1 MIIFSVLA
9 VVMILSMGIAYLV
22 QGELGEI
29 NVHLAAY
36 GFILAG
42 LGFVIE
48 HLTKRE
54 KDLDMK
60 ISYMLNKKF
69 IVFSEEL
76 KTIRSMLLKLDE
88 RRAKLEEKILDH
100 ESQTQ
105 NSQATVLPVEKIEY
119 KIPPPNKQ

>member
-1 MIIFSVLA
+1 MIIFSALA
-9 VVMILSMGIAYLV
+9 IVMVASMGIAYLV

-48 HLTKRE
+48 SLAKRE
-54 KDLDMK
+54 KDLDVK

-69 IVFSEEL
+69 VIFSEEL
-76 KTIRSMLLKLDE
+76 KTIRSMLLKLEE
-88 RRAKLEEKILDH
+88 RRSKLEEKIAETEH
-100 ESQTQ
+100 HII
-105 NSQATVLPVEKIEY
+105 NSQPPPPIEKIEY
-119 KIPPPNKQ
+119 KIPPKKE